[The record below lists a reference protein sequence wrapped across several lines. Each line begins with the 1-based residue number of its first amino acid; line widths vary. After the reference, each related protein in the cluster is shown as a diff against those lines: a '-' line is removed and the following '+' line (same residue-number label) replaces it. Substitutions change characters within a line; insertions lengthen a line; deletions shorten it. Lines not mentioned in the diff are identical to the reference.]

1 MADGNGMGEEAAKT
15 APKGKKGG
23 GLMGVVVPVLVL
35 TLVAAGGGFAVGK
48 QIVARAKAAA
58 AAEAKPVTGAD
69 APLPPSLTAL
79 REIPPVVA
87 NLAAPEG
94 SWVRLQTAIVYDKVD
109 QPQIEILSAKIAD
122 DTLAYLRT
130 LSLTQLQ
137 GASGLQHLR
146 EDLSER
152 AAVRSDGH
160 VHEVMIEMM
169 VIQ

>member
-1 MADGNGMGEEAAKT
+1 MADPDGPKETGKT
-15 APKGKKGG
+15 TGKAKKGG
-23 GLMGVVVPVLVL
+23 GPMGVVVPVLVL
-35 TLVAAGGGFAVGK
+35 TLVAGGGGFMVGK
-48 QIVARAKAAA
+48 QIVAKAKAAM
-58 AAEAKPVTGAD
+58 AAEAKPAEPGG
-69 APLPPSLTAL
+69 PPPSTTAL
-79 REIPPVVA
+79 RELPPVVA
-87 NLAAPEG
+87 NLSAPEG
-94 SWVRLQTAIVYDKVD
+94 SWVRLQTAIVYEKAD
-109 QPQIEILSAKIAD
+109 QPQIEVLSAKIAD

-130 LSLTQLQ
+130 LSLAQLQ

>member
-1 MADGNGMGEEAAKT
+1 MADDKAK
-15 APKGKKGG
+15 AKKKGG

-35 TLVAAGGGFAVGK
+35 TLIAGGGGFVVGK

-58 AAEAKPVTGAD
+58 TPDTKTAEVPAAVT
-69 APLPPSLTAL
+69 TAV
-79 REIPPVVA
+79 RELPPVVA
-87 NLAAPEG
+87 NLTAPEG
-94 SWVRLQTAIVYDKVD
+94 SWVRLQIAIAYSKADT
-109 QPQIEILSAKIAD
+109 PQIEMLSTKIAD
-122 DTLAYLRT
+122 DTLGYLRT

-152 AAVRSDGH
+152 AAVRTEGH
-160 VHEVMIEMM
+160 VKEVMIEMM

>member
-1 MADGNGMGEEAAKT
+1 MADPDGKGDGAPRGKAK
-15 APKGKKGG
+15 G
-23 GLMGVVVPVLVL
+23 GLMGVALPVLVL

-48 QIVARAKAAA
+48 QIVAKAKAAA
-58 AAEAKPVTGAD
+58 AAESKAVTGPD
-69 APLPPSLTAL
+69 APAPPSATAL
-79 REIPPVVA
+79 REMPPVVA

-94 SWVRLQTAIVYDKVD
+94 SWVRLQTAIVYDKAD
-109 QPQIEILSAKIAD
+109 GPQIEILSARIAD

-130 LSLTQLQ
+130 LSLAQLQ

-146 EDLSER
+146 E
-152 AAVRSDGH
+152 DGH